1 MKSMT
6 QNRHPNRQIGFTL
19 IELMIVV
26 AIVGILAAIVYP
38 SYTEHVRRGNRAGAQ
53 ASLMELAQ
61 LMERNFTRLGRYTT
75 DTAGTAAPT
84 LPFTTS
90 PKDGGRAIYDLS
102 LSAITATT
110 YTLQAT
116 PRAGGPMAGDRC
128 GNLTLNSAG
137 LKGQSGAGAT
147 TADCWRR

>member
-1 MKSMT
+1 MKSIT
-6 QNRHPNRQIGFTL
+6 QNQHSNHQRGFTL

-26 AIVGILAAIVYP
+26 AIVGILAAIAYP
-38 SYTEHVRRGNRAGAQ
+38 SYTEHVRKGNRADAE

-61 LMERNFTRLGRYTT
+61 LMERNYTRLGRYTT
-75 DTAGTAAPT
+75 DVAGTTAPT
-84 LPFTTS
+84 LPFTTT

-102 LSAITATT
+102 LSAVTATS
-110 YTLQAT
+110 YTLQAA

-128 GNLTLNSAG
+128 GSLTFTNTG
-137 LKGQSGAGAT
+137 LKGQATGAT

>member
-1 MKSMT
+1 MKSIT
-6 QNRHPNRQIGFTL
+6 QNRHSNRQRGFTL

-26 AIVGILAAIVYP
+26 AIVGILAAIAYP
-38 SYTEHVRRGNRAGAQ
+38 SYQEHIRRANRADAQ

-61 LMERNFTRLGRYTT
+61 FMERNYTRLGRYTT
-75 DTAGTAAPT
+75 DTAGTAPT
-84 LPFTTS
+84 LPFATA

-102 LSAITATT
+102 LSAVTATS
-110 YTLQAT
+110 YTLQAA

-128 GNLTLNSAG
+128 GSLTLTNTG
-137 LKGQSGAGAT
+137 LKGQATGAT

>member
-26 AIVGILAAIVYP
+26 AIVGILAAIAYP
-38 SYTEHVRRGNRAGAQ
+38 SYTEHVRRGNRADAQ

-110 YTLQAT
+110 YTLQAA
-116 PRAGGPMAGDRC
+116 PRAGGSMAGDRC
-128 GNLTLNSAG
+128 GSLTLTNTG
-137 LKGQSGAGAT
+137 LKGQAAGAT

>member
-1 MKSMT
+1 MKSIT
-6 QNRHPNRQIGFTL
+6 QNRHSNRQRGFTL

-26 AIVGILAAIVYP
+26 AIVGILAAIAYP
-38 SYTEHVRRGNRAGAQ
+38 SYQEHIRRANRADAQ

-61 LMERNFTRLGRYTT
+61 FMERNYTRLGRYTT
-75 DTAGTAAPT
+75 DTTGTAPT
-84 LPFTTS
+84 LPFATS

-102 LSAITATT
+102 LSTVTATS
-110 YTLQAT
+110 YTLQAA

-128 GNLTLNSAG
+128 GSLTLTNTG
-137 LKGQSGAGAT
+137 LKGQATGAT

>member
-6 QNRHPNRQIGFTL
+6 QNRHPNGQRGFTL

-26 AIVGILAAIVYP
+26 AIVGILAAIAYP
-38 SYTEHVRRGNRAGAQ
+38 SYTEHVRRGNRADAQ

-110 YTLQAT
+110 YTLQAA
-116 PRAGGPMAGDRC
+116 PRAGGSMASDRC
-128 GNLTLNSAG
+128 GSLTLTNTG
-137 LKGQSGAGAT
+137 LKGQAAGAAA
-147 TADCWRR
+147 ADCWRR

>member
-6 QNRHPNRQIGFTL
+6 QHQHSNRQRGFTL
-19 IELMIVV
+19 IELMVVV
-26 AIVGILAAIVYP
+26 AIVGILAAIAYP
-38 SYTEHVRRGNRAGAQ
+38 SYTEHVRKGNRADAQ

-75 DTAGTAAPT
+75 DVAGTTAPA
-84 LPFTTS
+84 LPFTTA
-90 PKDGGRAIYDLS
+90 PKDGGRVIYDLS

-110 YTLQAT
+110 YTLQAA
-116 PRAGGPMAGDRC
+116 PRAGGSMAGDRC
-128 GNLTLNSAG
+128 GSLTLTNTG
-137 LKGQSGAGAT
+137 LKGQAAGAT

>member
-1 MKSMT
+1 MKSIT
-6 QNRHPNRQIGFTL
+6 QNQHSNHQRGFTL

-26 AIVGILAAIVYP
+26 AIVGILAAIAYP
-38 SYTEHVRRGNRAGAQ
+38 SYTEHVRKGNRADAE

-61 LMERNFTRLGRYTT
+61 LMERNYTRLGRYTT
-75 DTAGTAAPT
+75 DVAGTTAPT
-84 LPFTTS
+84 LPFTTT

-102 LSAITATT
+102 LSAVTATS
-110 YTLQAT
+110 YTLQAA

-128 GNLTLNSAG
+128 GSLTLTNTG
-137 LKGQSGAGAT
+137 LKGQATDAT

>member
-1 MKSMT
+1 MKSIKRD
-6 QNRHPNRQIGFTL
+6 QHSNHQRGFTL

-26 AIVGILAAIVYP
+26 AIVGILAAIAYP
-38 SYTEHVRRGNRAGAQ
+38 SYTEHVRKGNRADAE

-61 LMERNFTRLGRYTT
+61 LMERNYTRLGRYTT
-75 DTAGTAAPT
+75 DVAGTAAPT

-102 LSAITATT
+102 LSAVTATS
-110 YTLQAT
+110 YTLQAA

-128 GNLTLNSAG
+128 GSLTLTNTG
-137 LKGQSGAGAT
+137 LKGQATDVT